1 MDRDTDDQA
10 FLGKVTAATIR
21 VVLLGGWLAWCAQIV
36 LPFLVPILWGAI
48 IATAAYPL
56 VVRLFPRRRSLGAAC
71 FGVVALTVIVTPAWL
86 FFDSVA
92 DFVIGV
98 GRQWMQGELKLPEPR
113 ADVATWPIIGPK
125 LYALWTKSVHT
136 PQSVV
141 EAYLPQLRDAG
152 RWLVKSLGGISLAL
166 LQSLF
171 AVALAIA
178 FLVKADTS
186 VGALL
191 PVLNRI
197 APHRGE
203 HILALAS
210 ATVRAVAK
218 GVLGVAVLQAALA
231 WLGMS
236 VAGVPGAGAWALVL
250 LILAVAQLP
259 SALVL
264 LPVVIYLFA
273 TASKPVAI
281 GFLVW
286 AVLVG
291 LIDNVVKPLVLGRGA
306 GVPMLVIVIGAIGGM
321 LSSGIIGLFV
331 GAVVLAVGYELFAA
345 WVRNEPGAN
354 APPVDL
360 PTITADAAK

>member
-1 MDRDTDDQA
+1 MHRDTDDQA

-36 LPFLVPILWGAI
+36 LPFLVPILWGGI

-71 FGVVALTVIVTPAWL
+71 FGVVALAVIVTPAWL

-98 GRQWMQGELKLPEPR
+98 GKQWTQGELKLPAPR
-113 ADVATWPIIGPK
+113 ADVAGWPIIGPK
-125 LYALWTKSVHT
+125 LYAFWTKSVHT

-203 HILALAS
+203 NILTLAS

-264 LPVVIYLFA
+264 VPVVIYLFA

-286 AVLVG
+286 AVVVG

-331 GAVVLAVGYELFAA
+331 GSVVLAVGYELFAA
-345 WVRNEPGAN
+345 WVRNEPDAST
-354 APPVDL
+354 PPVEL
-360 PTITADAAK
+360 PSITADAVK